1 MATSAVMQTVPTPPV
16 ASSLVKNQ
24 SRVCHLFPATYVP
37 PIRGGASKRV
47 QCKAEPDEQ
56 KNSADRNATRNRK
69 RINGRLAMIGFVTAM
84 AVELSKGQ
92 DLFSQISN
100 GGATWFVGTS
110 ILLSVVSLIPLF
122 KGVSAE
128 SKSEGVMTSDAEMW
142 YGRLAMLG
150 VVAFAFTE

>member
-1 MATSAVMQTVPTPPV
+1 MATSAVMQTVPATPV

-37 PIRGGASKRV
+37 PRSGGASKRV
-47 QCKAEPDEQ
+47 RCKAEP
-56 KNSADRNATRNRK
+56 
-69 RINGRLAMIGFVTAM
+69 
-84 AVELSKGQ
+84 

-110 ILLSVVSLIPLF
+110 LLPSVASLIPLF

-128 SKSEGVMTSDAEMW
+128 SKSEGAMTSDAEMW
-142 YGRLAMLG
+142 NGRFAMVG
-150 VVAFAFTE
+150 VVAFAFTEYVSGRTLV